1 MDQKNIGQVSGVN
14 GQEYQ
19 DFSGLNSLGAEQ
31 VSNGMMQEEA
41 VARLNQMFE
50 SQRMP
55 GSNGFD
61 AKQMA
66 MGQMAMQAQM
76 NGMPGQAQMNDILD
90 QVQMNSVPGQAQMN
104 GVPEQIQMNSVLN
117 EAQMNGVP
125 DQVQMNGVLNQT
137 QMNSVPGQAQMNSVP
152 EEMRIGG
159 VSEGMQT
166 GGVPEWVQMNSVSG
180 QGQFEQVNPM
190 QIHSEQI
197 QGFENANSQ
206 IEQEKNLETE
216 RAEVEQGEEFSD
228 EGVPKSDL
236 GKIVTVGT
244 RTFEDG
250 KLIGTDLP
258 KARDRD
264 GLEEEILKEVEKIKK
279 IKSPT
284 MQYRQERMLSANFI
298 WDHYGRI
305 LGQEN

>member
-14 GQEYQ
+14 DRERQ
-19 DFSGLNSLGAEQ
+19 DFSGLNSSSVEQ
-31 VSNGMMQEEA
+31 VPDGMGQMTSSDFGVEQVPIRLTQDEA

-50 SQRMP
+50 AQGMP
-55 GSNGFD
+55 GANGFD
-61 AKQMA
+61 RGQMA

-76 NGMPGQAQMNDILD
+76 NG
-90 QVQMNSVPGQAQMN
+90 VPGQAQMN
-104 GVPEQIQMNSVLN
+104 G
-117 EAQMNGVP
+117 AP
-125 DQVQMNGVLNQT
+125 DQVQINGI
-137 QMNSVPGQAQMNSVP
+137 P
-152 EEMRIGG
+152 
-159 VSEGMQT
+159 EGMRT
-166 GGVPEWVQMNSVSG
+166 GGVPEQVQMNNMPG
-180 QGQFEQVNPM
+180 HAQFEQVNPM

-197 QGFENANSQ
+197 QGFENANLR

-216 RAEVEQGEEFSD
+216 RAEVEQGDEFSD

-264 GLEEEILKEVEKIKK
+264 GLEEEILKEVEKTKK

-284 MQYRQERMLSANFI
+284 MQYRQKRMLSAKLLL
-298 WDHYGRI
+298 DRYGRI
-305 LGQEN
+305 LGQDN

>member
-14 GQEYQ
+14 DRERQ
-19 DFSGLNSLGAEQ
+19 DFSGLNSSSVEQVPGGVGQMSSGGLGAEQ
-31 VSNGMMQEEA
+31 MPTGLTQDEA

-50 SQRMP
+50 AQGMP
-55 GSNGFD
+55 GANGFD
-61 AKQMA
+61 RGQMA

-76 NGMPGQAQMNDILD
+76 NG
-90 QVQMNSVPGQAQMN
+90 VS
-104 GVPEQIQMNSVLN
+104 
-117 EAQMNGVP
+117 

-152 EEMRIGG
+152 EEMRIGD
-159 VSEGMQT
+159 VSEEIQT
-166 GGVPEWVQMNSVSG
+166 GGMLEWVQTNSVPG
-180 QGQFEQVNPM
+180 QGQFERVNPM
-190 QIHSEQI
+190 QIRSEQI

-264 GLEEEILKEVEKIKK
+264 GLEEEILKEVEKTKK

-284 MQYRQERMLSANFI
+284 MQYRQKRMLSAKLLL
-298 WDHYGRI
+298 DRYGRI
-305 LGQEN
+305 LGQDN

>member
-14 GQEYQ
+14 DRERQ
-19 DFSGLNSLGAEQ
+19 DFSGLNSLGVEQVPDGVGQMPSGGFGAEQ
-31 VSNGMMQEEA
+31 VPTGMTQDEA

-50 SQRMP
+50 VQGMP

-61 AKQMA
+61 VKQMT

-76 NGMPGQAQMNDILD
+76 NGVSEQAQMSSAPG
-90 QVQMNSVPGQAQMN
+90 QVQMNSMP
-104 GVPEQIQMNSVLN
+104 
-117 EAQMNGVP
+117 
-125 DQVQMNGVLNQT
+125 
-137 QMNSVPGQAQMNSVP
+137 
-152 EEMRIGG
+152 
-159 VSEGMQT
+159 
-166 GGVPEWVQMNSVSG
+166 G

-197 QGFENANSQ
+197 QGFENANSL

-216 RAEVEQGEEFSD
+216 RAEV
-228 EGVPKSDL
+228 VPKSEL

-264 GLEEEILKEVEKIKK
+264 GLEEEILKEVEKTKK

-284 MQYRQERMLSANFI
+284 IQYRQKRMLSAKLLL
-298 WDHYGRI
+298 DRYGRI
-305 LGQEN
+305 LGQDN

>member
-14 GQEYQ
+14 DRERQ
-19 DFSGLNSLGAEQ
+19 DFSGLNSSSVEQVPDGVGQMPSGGFGAEQ
-31 VSNGMMQEEA
+31 VPTGMTQDEA

-50 SQRMP
+50 AQGMP

-61 AKQMA
+61 RGQMA

-76 NGMPGQAQMNDILD
+76 
-90 QVQMNSVPGQAQMN
+90 S
-104 GVPEQIQMNSVLN
+104 GVPEL
-117 EAQMNGVP
+117 A
-125 DQVQMNGVLNQT
+125 QMNGVLNQAQT
-137 QMNSVPGQAQMNSVP
+137 NSVPGQTQMNGVP

-159 VSEGMQT
+159 VSEEMQT
-166 GGVPEWVQMNSVSG
+166 GDVSEWVQTNSVSG

-216 RAEVEQGEEFSD
+216 RAEVEQGDEFSD

-264 GLEEEILKEVEKIKK
+264 GLEEEILKEVEKTKK

-284 MQYRQERMLSANFI
+284 MQYRQKRMLSAKLLL
-298 WDHYGRI
+298 DRYGRI
-305 LGQEN
+305 LGQDN

>member
-14 GQEYQ
+14 DRERQ
-19 DFSGLNSLGAEQ
+19 DFSGLNSSSVEQVPDGMGQMPSGDFGAEQ
-31 VSNGMMQEEA
+31 VPTRLTQDEA

-50 SQRMP
+50 AQGMP
-55 GSNGFD
+55 GANGFD
-61 AKQMA
+61 REQMA
-66 MGQMAMQAQM
+66 MGQMAMQ
-76 NGMPGQAQMNDILD
+76 
-90 QVQMNSVPGQAQMN
+90 
-104 GVPEQIQMNSVLN
+104 
-117 EAQMNGVP
+117 AQMNGVP
-125 DQVQMNGVLNQT
+125 DQVQMNGVLNQ
-137 QMNSVPGQAQMNSVP
+137 AQMNSVP
-152 EEMRIGG
+152 
-159 VSEGMQT
+159 
-166 GGVPEWVQMNSVSG
+166 W

-190 QIHSEQI
+190 QFRSEQK

-216 RAEVEQGEEFSD
+216 RAEAELGEEFSD

-244 RTFEDG
+244 LTFENG

-284 MQYRQERMLSANFI
+284 MQYRQEKMLSKKLLK
-298 WDHYGRI
+298 DRYGRTP
-305 LGQEN
+305 GQEN

>member
-14 GQEYQ
+14 DRERQ
-19 DFSGLNSLGAEQ
+19 DFSGLNSSSVEQVPDGMGQMTSGDFGAEQ
-31 VSNGMMQEEA
+31 VPTGLTQDEA

-50 SQRMP
+50 AQGMP
-55 GSNGFD
+55 GANGFD
-61 AKQMA
+61 RGQMA
-66 MGQMAMQAQM
+66 MGQMA
-76 NGMPGQAQMNDILD
+76 
-90 QVQMNSVPGQAQMN
+90 
-104 GVPEQIQMNSVLN
+104 IQ
-117 EAQMNGVP
+117 AQMNGVP
-125 DQVQMNGVLNQT
+125 DQVQMNGVLNQMQT
-137 QMNSVPGQAQMNSVP
+137 NSVPGQV
-152 EEMRIGG
+152 
-159 VSEGMQT
+159 
-166 GGVPEWVQMNSVSG
+166 
-180 QGQFEQVNPM
+180 QFEQVNPM
-190 QIHSEQI
+190 QFRSEQI

-216 RAEVEQGEEFSD
+216 RAEVEQGDEFSD

-244 RTFEDG
+244 LTFEDG

-284 MQYRQERMLSANFI
+284 MQYRQEKMLSKKLLK
-298 WDHYGRI
+298 DRYGRTP
-305 LGQEN
+305 GQKN

>member
-1 MDQKNIGQVSGVN
+1 MDQKNIGQDSGVN
-14 GQEYQ
+14 DRERQ
-19 DFSGLNSLGAEQ
+19 DFFGLNSLGVGQMPSGGFGAEQ
-31 VSNGMMQEEA
+31 MPTAMTQDEA

-50 SQRMP
+50 AQGMP
-55 GSNGFD
+55 GSNGFNRG
-61 AKQMA
+61 QMA

-76 NGMPGQAQMNDILD
+76 SGVSGQVQMNGVPRQAQANGVLD
-90 QVQMNSVPGQAQMN
+90 QVQMNGMTDQAQMN
-104 GVPEQIQMNSVLN
+104 GIPEGVRTGGVPE
-117 EAQMNGVP
+117 
-125 DQVQMNGVLNQT
+125 
-137 QMNSVPGQAQMNSVP
+137 QAQMNSMP
-152 EEMRIGG
+152 
-159 VSEGMQT
+159 
-166 GGVPEWVQMNSVSG
+166 G
-180 QGQFEQVNPM
+180 QGQFEQVSPM
-190 QIHSEQI
+190 QIPSGQI
-197 QGFENANSQ
+197 QGFESVNSQ
-206 IEQEKNLETE
+206 IEQEKKLETE
-216 RAEVEQGEEFSD
+216 RAEAELGEEFSD

-284 MQYRQERMLSANFI
+284 MQYRQERVLSANFI

>member
-1 MDQKNIGQVSGVN
+1 MDQKNIGQVSGIN
-14 GQEYQ
+14 GQEHQ
-19 DFSGLNSLGAEQ
+19 DFSSLNSLSAEQ
-31 VSNGMMQEEA
+31 VSTGMTQEEA

-50 SQRMP
+50 AQGMP

-61 AKQMA
+61 TKQMA

-76 NGMPGQAQMNDILD
+76 NG
-90 QVQMNSVPGQAQMN
+90 VPGQM
-104 GVPEQIQMNSVLN
+104 QI
-117 EAQMNGVP
+117 
-125 DQVQMNGVLNQT
+125 
-137 QMNSVPGQAQMNSVP
+137 NSVP
-152 EEMRIGG
+152 EQMRMGG

-166 GGVPEWVQMNSVSG
+166 GGAPEWAQMNDVSG
-180 QGQFEQVNPM
+180 QGQFEQVNPL
-190 QIHSEQI
+190 QIRSEQI

-216 RAEVEQGEEFSD
+216 RAEAELGEEFSD

-284 MQYRQERMLSANFI
+284 MQYRQKRMLSANFI
-298 WDHYGRI
+298 NDRYGRI

>member
-14 GQEYQ
+14 DRERQ
-19 DFSGLNSLGAEQ
+19 DFSGLNSSSVEQVPDGVGQMPSGGFGAEQ
-31 VSNGMMQEEA
+31 VPTGMTQDEA
-41 VARLNQMFE
+41 MARLNQMFE
-50 SQRMP
+50 AQGMP

-61 AKQMA
+61 RGQMV

-76 NGMPGQAQMNDILD
+76 NGVPE
-90 QVQMNSVPGQAQMN
+90 QVQMNSM
-104 GVPEQIQMNSVLN
+104 
-117 EAQMNGVP
+117 
-125 DQVQMNGVLNQT
+125 
-137 QMNSVPGQAQMNSVP
+137 
-152 EEMRIGG
+152 
-159 VSEGMQT
+159 
-166 GGVPEWVQMNSVSG
+166 SG
-180 QGQFEQVNPM
+180 QGQFEQVSPM
-190 QIHSEQI
+190 QIPSEQI
-197 QGFENANSQ
+197 QGFESVNSQ

-216 RAEVEQGEEFSD
+216 RAEVELGEEFSD

-284 MQYRQERMLSANFI
+284 MQYRQERILSENFI
-298 WDHYGRI
+298 NDRYGRI

>member
-1 MDQKNIGQVSGVN
+1 MGQKNIGQVSGVN
-14 GQEYQ
+14 DRERQ
-19 DFSGLNSLGAEQ
+19 DFSGLNSLGVEQVPDGVGQMPSGGFGAEQ
-31 VSNGMMQEEA
+31 VPTGMTQDEA

-50 SQRMP
+50 AQGMP

-61 AKQMA
+61 RGQMA

-76 NGMPGQAQMNDILD
+76 SG
-90 QVQMNSVPGQAQMN
+90 VPGQ
-104 GVPEQIQMNSVLN
+104 
-117 EAQMNGVP
+117 AQMNGVP
-125 DQVQMNGVLNQT
+125 DQVQMNGVLNQMQT
-137 QMNSVPGQAQMNSVP
+137 NSVPGQV
-152 EEMRIGG
+152 
-159 VSEGMQT
+159 
-166 GGVPEWVQMNSVSG
+166 
-180 QGQFEQVNPM
+180 QFEQVNPM
-190 QIHSEQI
+190 QFRSEQI

-264 GLEEEILKEVEKIKK
+264 GLEEEILKEVEKTKK

-284 MQYRQERMLSANFI
+284 MQYRQKRMLSAKLLL
-298 WDHYGRI
+298 DRYGRI
-305 LGQEN
+305 LGQDN

>member
-14 GQEYQ
+14 DRERQ
-19 DFSGLNSLGAEQ
+19 DFSGLNSLGVEQVPDEVGQMPSGGFGAEQ
-31 VSNGMMQEEA
+31 VPTGMTQDEA

-50 SQRMP
+50 AQGMP
-55 GSNGFD
+55 VSNGFD
-61 AKQMA
+61 RGQMA

-76 NGMPGQAQMNDILD
+76 SGVPGQVQMNGVPRQAQVNGVLD
-90 QVQMNSVPGQAQMN
+90 QVQMNGMTDQAQMN
-104 GVPEQIQMNSVLN
+104 GIPE
-117 EAQMNGVP
+117 GV
-125 DQVQMNGVLNQT
+125 
-137 QMNSVPGQAQMNSVP
+137 
-152 EEMRIGG
+152 R
-159 VSEGMQT
+159 T
-166 GGVPEWVQMNSVSG
+166 GGVPEQAQMNNMPG
-180 QGQFEQVNPM
+180 QGQFEQVSPM
-190 QIHSEQI
+190 QIPSEQI
-197 QGFENANSQ
+197 QGFESANSQ

-216 RAEVEQGEEFSD
+216 RVEAELGEEFSD

-264 GLEEEILKEVEKIKK
+264 GLEEEILKEVEKTKK

-284 MQYRQERMLSANFI
+284 MQYRQEKMLSKKLLK
-298 WDHYGRI
+298 DRYGRTP
-305 LGQEN
+305 GQEN

>member
-14 GQEYQ
+14 DRERQ
-19 DFSGLNSLGAEQ
+19 DFSGLNSSSVEQAPDGVGQMPSGGFGAEQ
-31 VSNGMMQEEA
+31 VPTGMTQDEA

-50 SQRMP
+50 AQGMP
-55 GSNGFD
+55 GANGFD
-61 AKQMA
+61 RGQMA

-76 NGMPGQAQMNDILD
+76 NGVPD
-90 QVQMNSVPGQAQMN
+90 QVQMNSVPWQ
-104 GVPEQIQMNSVLN
+104 E
-117 EAQMNGVP
+117 
-125 DQVQMNGVLNQT
+125 
-137 QMNSVPGQAQMNSVP
+137 
-152 EEMRIGG
+152 
-159 VSEGMQT
+159 
-166 GGVPEWVQMNSVSG
+166 
-180 QGQFEQVNPM
+180 QFEQVNPM

-197 QGFENANSQ
+197 QGFENANSR

-216 RAEVEQGEEFSD
+216 RAEIEQGDEFSD

-244 RTFEDG
+244 LTFEDG

-264 GLEEEILKEVEKIKK
+264 GLEEEILKEVEKTKK

-284 MQYRQERMLSANFI
+284 MQYRQERILSAKLL
-298 WDHYGRI
+298 DDRYGRK

>member
-14 GQEYQ
+14 DRERQ
-19 DFSGLNSLGAEQ
+19 DFSGLNSLGVEQVPDGVGQMPSGGFGAEQ
-31 VSNGMMQEEA
+31 VPTGMTQDETM
-41 VARLNQMFE
+41 ARLNQMFE
-50 SQRMP
+50 AQGMP
-55 GSNGFD
+55 GANGFD
-61 AKQMA
+61 RGQIA
-66 MGQMAMQAQM
+66 MGQMAMQ
-76 NGMPGQAQMNDILD
+76 
-90 QVQMNSVPGQAQMN
+90 
-104 GVPEQIQMNSVLN
+104 
-117 EAQMNGVP
+117 AQMNGVP

-197 QGFENANSQ
+197 QGFENANSL

-264 GLEEEILKEVEKIKK
+264 GLEEEILKEVEKTKK

-284 MQYRQERMLSANFI
+284 IQYRQKRMLSAKLLL
-298 WDHYGRI
+298 DRYGRI
-305 LGQEN
+305 LGQDN

>member
-14 GQEYQ
+14 DRERQ
-19 DFSGLNSLGAEQ
+19 DFSGLNSSSVEQ
-31 VSNGMMQEEA
+31 VPDGMGQMTSGDFGVEQVPIRLTQDEA

-50 SQRMP
+50 AQGMP
-55 GSNGFD
+55 GANGFD
-61 AKQMA
+61 RGQMA
-66 MGQMAMQAQM
+66 MGQMAM
-76 NGMPGQAQMNDILD
+76 P
-90 QVQMNSVPGQAQMN
+90 
-104 GVPEQIQMNSVLN
+104 
-117 EAQMNGVP
+117 AQMNGVP
-125 DQVQMNGVLNQT
+125 DQM
-137 QMNSVPGQAQMNSVP
+137 QMNSVPGQ
-152 EEMRIGG
+152 R
-159 VSEGMQT
+159 
-166 GGVPEWVQMNSVSG
+166 
-180 QGQFEQVNPM
+180 QFEQVNPM

-197 QGFENANSQ
+197 QGFENANSL

-264 GLEEEILKEVEKIKK
+264 GLEEEILKEVEKTKK

-284 MQYRQERMLSANFI
+284 MQYRQKRMLSAKLLL
-298 WDHYGRI
+298 DRYGRI
-305 LGQEN
+305 LGQDN

>member
-14 GQEYQ
+14 DRERQ
-19 DFSGLNSLGAEQ
+19 DFSGLNSSSVEQ
-31 VSNGMMQEEA
+31 VPDGMGQMTSGDFGVEQVPISLTQDEA

-50 SQRMP
+50 AQGMP
-55 GSNGFD
+55 GANGFD
-61 AKQMA
+61 RGQMA

-76 NGMPGQAQMNDILD
+76 NGVLNQAQT
-90 QVQMNSVPGQAQMN
+90 NSVPGQGQMN
-104 GVPEQIQMNSVLN
+104 G
-117 EAQMNGVP
+117 
-125 DQVQMNGVLNQT
+125 
-137 QMNSVPGQAQMNSVP
+137 VP

-166 GGVPEWVQMNSVSG
+166 GDVPEWVQTNSVSG

-216 RAEVEQGEEFSD
+216 RAEVEQGDEFSD

-264 GLEEEILKEVEKIKK
+264 GLEEEILKEVEKTKK

-284 MQYRQERMLSANFI
+284 MQYRQKRMLSAKLLL
-298 WDHYGRI
+298 DRYGRI
-305 LGQEN
+305 LGQDN

>member
-14 GQEYQ
+14 DRDRQ
-19 DFSGLNSLGAEQ
+19 DFSGLNSLGVEQ
-31 VSNGMMQEEA
+31 VPEEVGQMPSGGFGAERVPTGMTQDEA

-50 SQRMP
+50 AQGMP
-55 GSNGFD
+55 GSNGFSRG
-61 AKQMA
+61 QMA

-76 NGMPGQAQMNDILD
+76 NGVPG
-90 QVQMNSVPGQAQMN
+90 QVQMNSVSMQARMNGMPGRAQMN
-104 GVPEQIQMNSVLN
+104 G
-117 EAQMNGVP
+117 AP
-125 DQVQMNGVLNQT
+125 DQVQINGI
-137 QMNSVPGQAQMNSVP
+137 P
-152 EEMRIGG
+152 
-159 VSEGMQT
+159 EGMRT
-166 GGVPEWVQMNSVSG
+166 GGVPEQVQMNNMPG

-190 QIHSEQI
+190 QIPSEQI
-197 QGFENANSQ
+197 QGFESINSQ
-206 IEQEKNLETE
+206 IEQEKNLEIE

-244 RTFEDG
+244 LTFEDG

-284 MQYRQERMLSANFI
+284 MQYSRERIMSRKVLL
-298 WDHYGRI
+298 DRYGRI
-305 LGQEN
+305 PGQEN

>member
-14 GQEYQ
+14 DRERQ
-19 DFSGLNSLGAEQ
+19 DFSGLNSLGVEQ
-31 VSNGMMQEEA
+31 VPEEVGQMPSGGFGAERVPTGMTQDEA

-50 SQRMP
+50 AQGMP
-55 GSNGFD
+55 GSNGFNRG
-61 AKQMA
+61 QMA

-76 NGMPGQAQMNDILD
+76 NGVPG
-90 QVQMNSVPGQAQMN
+90 QVQMNSVSMQARMN
-104 GVPEQIQMNSVLN
+104 GMP
-117 EAQMNGVP
+117 
-125 DQVQMNGVLNQT
+125 
-137 QMNSVPGQAQMNSVP
+137 
-152 EEMRIGG
+152 
-159 VSEGMQT
+159 
-166 GGVPEWVQMNSVSG
+166 G

-216 RAEVEQGEEFSD
+216 RAEVEQGDEFSD

-244 RTFEDG
+244 LTFEDG

-264 GLEEEILKEVEKIKK
+264 GLEEEILKEVEKTKK

-284 MQYRQERMLSANFI
+284 MQ
-298 WDHYGRI
+298 
-305 LGQEN
+305 

>member
-14 GQEYQ
+14 DRERQ
-19 DFSGLNSLGAEQ
+19 DFSGLNSSSVEQVPDGVGQMLSGDFEAEQ
-31 VSNGMMQEEA
+31 MPTAMTQDEA

-50 SQRMP
+50 AQGMP

-76 NGMPGQAQMNDILD
+76 NGAPDQVWMNGVSD
-90 QVQMNSVPGQAQMN
+90 QVQIN
-104 GVPEQIQMNSVLN
+104 GIP
-117 EAQMNGVP
+117 
-125 DQVQMNGVLNQT
+125 
-137 QMNSVPGQAQMNSVP
+137 
-152 EEMRIGG
+152 
-159 VSEGMQT
+159 EGMRT
-166 GGVPEWVQMNSVSG
+166 GGVPEQVRMNSMPG

-216 RAEVEQGEEFSD
+216 RAEVEQGDEFSD

-264 GLEEEILKEVEKIKK
+264 GLEEEILKEVGKTKK

-284 MQYRQERMLSANFI
+284 MQYRQKRMLSAKLLL
-298 WDHYGRI
+298 DRYGRI
-305 LGQEN
+305 LGQDN

>member
-14 GQEYQ
+14 DRERQ
-19 DFSGLNSLGAEQ
+19 DFSGLNSSSVEQVPDGMGQMTSGDFGAEQ
-31 VSNGMMQEEA
+31 VPTGLTQDEA

-50 SQRMP
+50 AQGMP
-55 GSNGFD
+55 GANGFD
-61 AKQMA
+61 RGQMA

-76 NGMPGQAQMNDILD
+76 NG
-90 QVQMNSVPGQAQMN
+90 
-104 GVPEQIQMNSVLN
+104 
-117 EAQMNGVP
+117 VP
-125 DQVQMNGVLNQT
+125 DQVQMNS
-137 QMNSVPGQAQMNSVP
+137 MP
-152 EEMRIGG
+152 
-159 VSEGMQT
+159 
-166 GGVPEWVQMNSVSG
+166 G
-180 QGQFEQVNPM
+180 QGQFERVNPM
-190 QIHSEQI
+190 QIRSEQI

-216 RAEVEQGEEFSD
+216 RAEIEQGDEFSD

-244 RTFEDG
+244 LTFEDG

-264 GLEEEILKEVEKIKK
+264 GLEEEILKEVEKTKK

-284 MQYRQERMLSANFI
+284 MQYRQERILSAKLL
-298 WDHYGRI
+298 DDRYGRK

>member
-14 GQEYQ
+14 DRERQ
-19 DFSGLNSLGAEQ
+19 DFSGLNSSSVEQVPDGMGQMTSGDFRAEQ
-31 VSNGMMQEEA
+31 VPTGLTQDEA

-50 SQRMP
+50 AQGMP
-55 GSNGFD
+55 GANGFD
-61 AKQMA
+61 RGQMA

-76 NGMPGQAQMNDILD
+76 NG
-90 QVQMNSVPGQAQMN
+90 VPGQ
-104 GVPEQIQMNSVLN
+104 V
-117 EAQMNGVP
+117 
-125 DQVQMNGVLNQT
+125 
-137 QMNSVPGQAQMNSVP
+137 QMNSVP

-197 QGFENANSQ
+197 QGFENANSL

-264 GLEEEILKEVEKIKK
+264 GLEEEILKEVEKTKK

-284 MQYRQERMLSANFI
+284 MQYRQKRMLSAKLLL
-298 WDHYGRI
+298 DRYGRI
-305 LGQEN
+305 LGQDN

>member
-14 GQEYQ
+14 DRERQ
-19 DFSGLNSLGAEQ
+19 DFSGLNSSSVEQALDGVGQMPSGGFGAEQ
-31 VSNGMMQEEA
+31 VPTGMTQDEA

-50 SQRMP
+50 AQGMP
-55 GSNGFD
+55 GANGFD
-61 AKQMA
+61 RGQMA

-76 NGMPGQAQMNDILD
+76 NGVPD
-90 QVQMNSVPGQAQMN
+90 QVQMNSVP
-104 GVPEQIQMNSVLN
+104 
-117 EAQMNGVP
+117 
-125 DQVQMNGVLNQT
+125 
-137 QMNSVPGQAQMNSVP
+137 
-152 EEMRIGG
+152 
-159 VSEGMQT
+159 
-166 GGVPEWVQMNSVSG
+166 W

-197 QGFENANSQ
+197 QGFENANSR

-216 RAEVEQGEEFSD
+216 RAEIEQGDEFSD

-244 RTFEDG
+244 LTFEDG

-284 MQYRQERMLSANFI
+284 MQYRQEKMLSKKLLK
-298 WDHYGRI
+298 DRYGRTP
-305 LGQEN
+305 GQEN

>member
-14 GQEYQ
+14 DRERQ
-19 DFSGLNSLGAEQ
+19 DFSGLNSLGVEQ
-31 VSNGMMQEEA
+31 VPEEVGQMPSGGFGAERVPTGMTQDEA

-50 SQRMP
+50 AQGMP
-55 GSNGFD
+55 GSNGFNRG
-61 AKQMA
+61 QMA

-76 NGMPGQAQMNDILD
+76 NGVPG
-90 QVQMNSVPGQAQMN
+90 QVQMNSVSMQARMN
-104 GVPEQIQMNSVLN
+104 GMP
-117 EAQMNGVP
+117 
-125 DQVQMNGVLNQT
+125 
-137 QMNSVPGQAQMNSVP
+137 
-152 EEMRIGG
+152 
-159 VSEGMQT
+159 
-166 GGVPEWVQMNSVSG
+166 G

-264 GLEEEILKEVEKIKK
+264 GLEEEILKEVEKTKK

-284 MQYRQERMLSANFI
+284 MQYRQKRMLSAKLLL
-298 WDHYGRI
+298 DRYGRI
-305 LGQEN
+305 LGQDN

>member
-1 MDQKNIGQVSGVN
+1 MNQKNIGQVSGVN

-19 DFSGLNSLGAEQ
+19 DFSGLNSSSVEQVPDGMGQMTSGDFGAEQ
-31 VSNGMMQEEA
+31 VPTGLTQDEA

-50 SQRMP
+50 AQGMP
-55 GSNGFD
+55 GANGFD
-61 AKQMA
+61 RGQMA

-76 NGMPGQAQMNDILD
+76 NGVPGQMRMN
-90 QVQMNSVPGQAQMN
+90 NVPEQAQMN
-104 GVPEQIQMNSVLN
+104 GVPGQVQINSV
-117 EAQMNGVP
+117 
-125 DQVQMNGVLNQT
+125 
-137 QMNSVPGQAQMNSVP
+137 SGQ
-152 EEMRIGG
+152 MRIEG

-197 QGFENANSQ
+197 QGFENANSL

-250 KLIGTDLP
+250 RLIGTDLP

-264 GLEEEILKEVEKIKK
+264 GLEEEILKEVEKTKK

-284 MQYRQERMLSANFI
+284 MQYRQKRMLSAKLLL
-298 WDHYGRI
+298 DRYGRI
-305 LGQEN
+305 LGQDN

>member
-14 GQEYQ
+14 DRERQ
-19 DFSGLNSLGAEQ
+19 DFSGLNSLGVEQVPDGVGQMPSGGFGAEQ
-31 VSNGMMQEEA
+31 VPTGMTQDEA

-50 SQRMP
+50 AQGMP
-55 GSNGFD
+55 GLNGFD

-66 MGQMAMQAQM
+66 MGQTAMQAQM
-76 NGMPGQAQMNDILD
+76 NGIPEG
-90 QVQMNSVPGQAQMN
+90 VRTG
-104 GVPEQIQMNSVLN
+104 GVPE
-117 EAQMNGVP
+117 
-125 DQVQMNGVLNQT
+125 
-137 QMNSVPGQAQMNSVP
+137 QAQMNSTP
-152 EEMRIGG
+152 
-159 VSEGMQT
+159 
-166 GGVPEWVQMNSVSG
+166 G
-180 QGQFEQVNPM
+180 QAQFEQINPM

-197 QGFENANSQ
+197 QGFESVNSQ
-206 IEQEKNLETE
+206 IEQEKKLETE
-216 RAEVEQGEEFSD
+216 RAEAELGEEFSD

-244 RTFEDG
+244 LTFEDG

-264 GLEEEILKEVEKIKK
+264 GLEEEILKEVEKTKK

-284 MQYRQERMLSANFI
+284 MQYRQERILSAKLL
-298 WDHYGRI
+298 DDRYGRK

>member
-14 GQEYQ
+14 DRERQ
-19 DFSGLNSLGAEQ
+19 DFSGLNSSSVEQAPDWVGQMPSGGFGAEQ
-31 VSNGMMQEEA
+31 VPTGMTQDEA

-50 SQRMP
+50 VQGMP
-55 GSNGFD
+55 GLNGFD
-61 AKQMA
+61 VKQMT

-76 NGMPGQAQMNDILD
+76 NGVSEQAQMSSAPG
-90 QVQMNSVPGQAQMN
+90 QVQMNSMP
-104 GVPEQIQMNSVLN
+104 
-117 EAQMNGVP
+117 
-125 DQVQMNGVLNQT
+125 
-137 QMNSVPGQAQMNSVP
+137 
-152 EEMRIGG
+152 
-159 VSEGMQT
+159 
-166 GGVPEWVQMNSVSG
+166 G

-190 QIHSEQI
+190 QIPSEQI
-197 QGFENANSQ
+197 QGFESVNSQ

-216 RAEVEQGEEFSD
+216 RVEAELGEEFSD

-264 GLEEEILKEVEKIKK
+264 GLEEEILKEVEKTKK

-284 MQYRQERMLSANFI
+284 MQYRQKRMLSAKLLL
-298 WDHYGRI
+298 DRYGRI
-305 LGQEN
+305 LGQDN

>member
-14 GQEYQ
+14 DRERQ
-19 DFSGLNSLGAEQ
+19 DFSGLNSSSVEQ
-31 VSNGMMQEEA
+31 VPDGMGQMTPGDFGVEQVPIRLTQDEA

-50 SQRMP
+50 AQGMP
-55 GSNGFD
+55 GANGFD
-61 AKQMA
+61 RGQMA

-76 NGMPGQAQMNDILD
+76 NG
-90 QVQMNSVPGQAQMN
+90 
-104 GVPEQIQMNSVLN
+104 
-117 EAQMNGVP
+117 VP
-125 DQVQMNGVLNQT
+125 DQMQMNGVLNQT

-197 QGFENANSQ
+197 QGFENANSL

-216 RAEVEQGEEFSD
+216 RVEVEQGEEFSD

-264 GLEEEILKEVEKIKK
+264 GLEEEILKEVEKTKK

-284 MQYRQERMLSANFI
+284 MQYRQKRMLSAKLLL
-298 WDHYGRI
+298 DRYGRI
-305 LGQEN
+305 LGQDN

>member
-14 GQEYQ
+14 DRERQ
-19 DFSGLNSLGAEQ
+19 DFSGLNSSSVEQVPDGMGQMTSSDFGAEQ
-31 VSNGMMQEEA
+31 VPTGLTQDEA

-50 SQRMP
+50 AQGMP
-55 GSNGFD
+55 GANGFD
-61 AKQMA
+61 RGQMA

-76 NGMPGQAQMNDILD
+76 NGVSDQMQL
-90 QVQMNSVPGQAQMN
+90 
-104 GVPEQIQMNSVLN
+104 
-117 EAQMNGVP
+117 
-125 DQVQMNGVLNQT
+125 NGVLNQT

-166 GGVPEWVQMNSVSG
+166 GGVPEWVQMNSASG

-190 QIHSEQI
+190 QIRSEQI
-197 QGFENANSQ
+197 QGFESVNSQ
-206 IEQEKNLETE
+206 IEQEKKLETE
-216 RAEVEQGEEFSD
+216 RAEAELGEEFSD

-244 RTFEDG
+244 LTFEDG

-284 MQYRQERMLSANFI
+284 MQYRQEKMLSKKLLK
-298 WDHYGRI
+298 DRYGRTP
-305 LGQEN
+305 GQEN

>member
-14 GQEYQ
+14 DRERQ
-19 DFSGLNSLGAEQ
+19 DFSGLNSSSVEQVLDGVGQTPSGDFGAEQ
-31 VSNGMMQEEA
+31 VPTGMTQDEA

-50 SQRMP
+50 AQGMP
-55 GSNGFD
+55 GANGFD
-61 AKQMA
+61 RGQMA

-76 NGMPGQAQMNDILD
+76 NGVPD
-90 QVQMNSVPGQAQMN
+90 QVQMNSVP
-104 GVPEQIQMNSVLN
+104 
-117 EAQMNGVP
+117 
-125 DQVQMNGVLNQT
+125 
-137 QMNSVPGQAQMNSVP
+137 
-152 EEMRIGG
+152 
-159 VSEGMQT
+159 
-166 GGVPEWVQMNSVSG
+166 W

-197 QGFENANSQ
+197 QGFENANSR

-216 RAEVEQGEEFSD
+216 RAEIEQGDEFSD

-244 RTFEDG
+244 LTFEDG

-264 GLEEEILKEVEKIKK
+264 GLEEEILKEVEKTKK

-284 MQYRQERMLSANFI
+284 MQYRQERILSAKLL
-298 WDHYGRI
+298 DDRYGRK

>member
-1 MDQKNIGQVSGVN
+1 MDQKNIGQDSGVN
-14 GQEYQ
+14 DRERQ
-19 DFSGLNSLGAEQ
+19 DFFGLNSLGVGQMPSGGFGAEQ
-31 VSNGMMQEEA
+31 MPTAMTQDEA

-50 SQRMP
+50 AQGMP
-55 GSNGFD
+55 GSNGFNRG
-61 AKQMA
+61 QMA

-76 NGMPGQAQMNDILD
+76 SGVPGQVQMNGVPRQAQANGVLD
-90 QVQMNSVPGQAQMN
+90 QVQMNGMTDQAQMN
-104 GVPEQIQMNSVLN
+104 GIPEGVRTGGVPE
-117 EAQMNGVP
+117 
-125 DQVQMNGVLNQT
+125 
-137 QMNSVPGQAQMNSVP
+137 QAQMNSMP
-152 EEMRIGG
+152 
-159 VSEGMQT
+159 
-166 GGVPEWVQMNSVSG
+166 G
-180 QGQFEQVNPM
+180 QGQFEQVSPM
-190 QIHSEQI
+190 QIPSEQI
-197 QGFENANSQ
+197 QGFESVNSQ
-206 IEQEKNLETE
+206 IEQEKKLETE
-216 RAEVEQGEEFSD
+216 RAEAELGEEFSD

-305 LGQEN
+305 PGQEN

>member
-14 GQEYQ
+14 DRERQ
-19 DFSGLNSLGAEQ
+19 DFSGLNSSSVEQVPDGMEQMTSGDFRAEQ
-31 VSNGMMQEEA
+31 VPTGLTQDEA

-50 SQRMP
+50 AQGMP
-55 GSNGFD
+55 GANGFD
-61 AKQMA
+61 RGQMA

-76 NGMPGQAQMNDILD
+76 NG
-90 QVQMNSVPGQAQMN
+90 VS
-104 GVPEQIQMNSVLN
+104 
-117 EAQMNGVP
+117 

-197 QGFENANSQ
+197 QGFESVNSQ

-216 RAEVEQGEEFSD
+216 RVEAELGEEFSD

-244 RTFEDG
+244 LTFEDG

-264 GLEEEILKEVEKIKK
+264 GLEEEILKEVEKTKK

-284 MQYRQERMLSANFI
+284 MQYRQEKMLSKKLLK
-298 WDHYGRI
+298 DRYGRTP
-305 LGQEN
+305 GQEN

>member
-14 GQEYQ
+14 DRERQ
-19 DFSGLNSLGAEQ
+19 DFSGLNSSSVEQVPDGMGQILSGDFGAEQ
-31 VSNGMMQEEA
+31 VPTGMTQDEA

-50 SQRMP
+50 AQGMP

-61 AKQMA
+61 RGQMA
-66 MGQMAMQAQM
+66 MGQMAMQTQM
-76 NGMPGQAQMNDILD
+76 NGVPG
-90 QVQMNSVPGQAQMN
+90 QVQMNSVSMQARMNGMSGRAQMN
-104 GVPEQIQMNSVLN
+104 G
-117 EAQMNGVP
+117 AP
-125 DQVQMNGVLNQT
+125 DQVQINGI
-137 QMNSVPGQAQMNSVP
+137 P
-152 EEMRIGG
+152 
-159 VSEGMQT
+159 EGMRT
-166 GGVPEWVQMNSVSG
+166 GGVPEQVQMNSVSG

-190 QIHSEQI
+190 QFRSEQI
-197 QGFENANSQ
+197 QGFENVNSQ
-206 IEQEKNLETE
+206 IEQEKNLEIE
-216 RAEVEQGEEFSD
+216 RAEAELGEEFSD
-228 EGVPKSDL
+228 EGVLKSDL

-284 MQYRQERMLSANFI
+284 MQYRQERIMSRKVL
-298 WDHYGRI
+298 WDCYGRI
-305 LGQEN
+305 PGQEN

>member
-14 GQEYQ
+14 DRERQ
-19 DFSGLNSLGAEQ
+19 DFSGLNSSSVEQVPDGMGQMTSGDFGAEQ
-31 VSNGMMQEEA
+31 VPTGLTQDEA

-50 SQRMP
+50 AQGMP
-55 GSNGFD
+55 GANGFD
-61 AKQMA
+61 RGQMA
-66 MGQMAMQAQM
+66 MGQMAMQA
-76 NGMPGQAQMNDILD
+76 
-90 QVQMNSVPGQAQMN
+90 QMNSVPGQAQMN
-104 GVPEQIQMNSVLN
+104 GVPE
-117 EAQMNGVP
+117 
-125 DQVQMNGVLNQT
+125 
-137 QMNSVPGQAQMNSVP
+137 
-152 EEMRIGG
+152 EMRIGG
-159 VSEGMQT
+159 VSEGMQPS
-166 GGVPEWVQMNSVSG
+166 GVPEWVQTNGVSG
-180 QGQFEQVNPM
+180 QAQFEQINPM

-216 RAEVEQGEEFSD
+216 RAEVEQGDEFSD

-250 KLIGTDLP
+250 RLIGTDLP

-264 GLEEEILKEVEKIKK
+264 GLEEEILKEVEKTKK

-284 MQYRQERMLSANFI
+284 MQYRQKRMLSAKLLL
-298 WDHYGRI
+298 DRYGRI
-305 LGQEN
+305 LGQDN

>member
-14 GQEYQ
+14 DRERQ
-19 DFSGLNSLGAEQ
+19 DFSGLNSLGVEQVPDGVGQMPSGGFGAEQ
-31 VSNGMMQEEA
+31 VPTGMTQDEA

-50 SQRMP
+50 AQGMP

-61 AKQMA
+61 RGQMA

-76 NGMPGQAQMNDILD
+76 SGIPE
-90 QVQMNSVPGQAQMN
+90 
-104 GVPEQIQMNSVLN
+104 GV
-117 EAQMNGVP
+117 
-125 DQVQMNGVLNQT
+125 
-137 QMNSVPGQAQMNSVP
+137 
-152 EEMRIGG
+152 R
-159 VSEGMQT
+159 T
-166 GGVPEWVQMNSVSG
+166 GGVPEQAQMNNMTG
-180 QGQFEQVNPM
+180 QGQFEQVSPM
-190 QIHSEQI
+190 QIPSEQI
-197 QGFENANSQ
+197 QGFESANSQ

-216 RAEVEQGEEFSD
+216 RAEAELGEEFSD

-244 RTFEDG
+244 LTFEDG

-264 GLEEEILKEVEKIKK
+264 GLEEEILKEVEKTKK

-284 MQYRQERMLSANFI
+284 MQYRQERILSAKLL
-298 WDHYGRI
+298 DDRYGRKV
-305 LGQEN
+305 GQEN

>member
-14 GQEYQ
+14 DRERQ
-19 DFSGLNSLGAEQ
+19 DFFGLNSLGVGQMPSGGFGAEQ
-31 VSNGMMQEEA
+31 MPTGMTQDEA

-50 SQRMP
+50 AQGMP
-55 GSNGFD
+55 GANGFD
-61 AKQMA
+61 RGQMA

-76 NGMPGQAQMNDILD
+76 
-90 QVQMNSVPGQAQMN
+90 S
-104 GVPEQIQMNSVLN
+104 GVS
-117 EAQMNGVP
+117 G
-125 DQVQMNGVLNQT
+125 QVQMNGIPEGVRT
-137 QMNSVPGQAQMNSVP
+137 GGVPEQAQMNSMP
-152 EEMRIGG
+152 
-159 VSEGMQT
+159 
-166 GGVPEWVQMNSVSG
+166 G
-180 QGQFEQVNPM
+180 QGQFEQVSPM
-190 QIHSEQI
+190 QIPSEQI
-197 QGFENANSQ
+197 QGFESVNSQ
-206 IEQEKNLETE
+206 IEQEKKLETE
-216 RAEVEQGEEFSD
+216 RAEAELGEEFSD

-298 WDHYGRI
+298 WDYYGRI